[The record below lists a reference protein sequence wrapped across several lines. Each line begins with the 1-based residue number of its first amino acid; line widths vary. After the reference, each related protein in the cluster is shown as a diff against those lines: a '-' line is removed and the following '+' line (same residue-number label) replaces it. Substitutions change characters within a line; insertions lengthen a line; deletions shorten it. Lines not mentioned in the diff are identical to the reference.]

1 MMKHSVI
8 LWVAAG
14 VMLLGVVGAVLG
26 SEQQAPPGRGAAT
39 LEALVAEALERSAEL
54 RALEER
60 ARAAEAMVRPAGA
73 LPDPMAMVGLSNIP
87 VGSGAQLDQ
96 DMMSSVMLSVS
107 QEVPPGSRR
116 RLMREAQGDEAA
128 MLGAEV
134 EDKRND
140 IIRRVKRAYIDVQ
153 YREAALSVAERNR
166 EAAKEMLATA
176 EGLYATG
183 KAMQQDV
190 FQAQVRVSQM
200 VDMVLMQR
208 REREA
213 ATTRLNRLLYRPPDQ
228 PLPGLPAL
236 AMRPLGAD
244 PEALRARAL
253 EANPGLRAMAIRAER
268 AQKEEGVA
276 ASGIEPS
283 LAFSFS
289 YMIRQQ
295 IEMNPDS
302 GDDMWSATVG
312 MNLPWFRRRDTV
324 DREVEA
330 AQARRRAAE
339 SDAEAMRNE
348 LPAMVDEMLIDIGR
362 AEEQL
367 ALLETGLLPQ
377 AEGAYAASRASY
389 ATGRGDLLDVLD
401 NQMNLYNLEVQR
413 AMLLAEWERSLAEV
427 EYVVGGLE

>member
-1 MMKHSVI
+1 
-8 LWVAAG
+8 VAMRWL
-14 VMLLGVVGAVLG
+14 MLLTMLVMPICGARAEVAGERAGPNDDL
-26 SEQQAPPGRGAAT
+26 
-39 LEALVAEALERSAEL
+39 LEALVAEALDRSEEL
-54 RALEER
+54 AALRER
-60 ARAAEAMVRPAGA
+60 AAAAEAMVRPAGA
-73 LPDPMAMVGLSNIP
+73 LPDPMAMAGLSNVP
-87 VGSGAQLDQ
+87 VGSGVQLDQ

-128 MLGAEV
+128 MLRAQV

-140 IIRRVKRAYIDVQ
+140 IVRRVKRAYIDAQ

-166 EAAKEMLATA
+166 EVAKEMLATA

-200 VDMVLMQR
+200 VDMVVMQR

-213 ATTRLNRLLYRPPDQ
+213 AATRLNRLLYRPTDQ

-244 PEALRARAL
+244 PDALRARAL
-253 EANPGLRAMAIRAER
+253 EANPGLRAMEIRAEQ
-268 AQKEEGVA
+268 AQKEEGVV
-276 ASGIEPS
+276 ASGIKPS

-295 IEMNPDS
+295 MAMNPDS
-302 GDDMWSATVG
+302 GNDMWSATVG

-330 AQARRRAAE
+330 AQAMRRAME
-339 SDAEAMRNE
+339 SEVQAMRNE
-348 LPAMVDEMLIDIGR
+348 LPAMADEMLIDIGR

-367 ALLETGLLPQ
+367 SLLETGLMPQ

-389 ATGRGDLLDVLD
+389 ATGKGELLDLLD
-401 NQMNLYNLEVQR
+401 NQMNLYNLELQR
-413 AMLLAEWERSLAEV
+413 AMLLAERERARAEL
-427 EYVVGGLE
+427 EYVVGGIG